1 MPDTPADVNP
11 TSSESEAALTSAEG
25 RSMVPV
31 HVRVHIVSLRQTSN
45 FSPSRLRV
53 LLPRAT
59 HVLFVIYATRALDGH
74 KT

>member
-1 MPDTPADVNP
+1 MPATPADENP
-11 TSSESEAALTSAEG
+11 SISESEAALRAVEG
-25 RSMVPV
+25 ISMAPA
-31 HVRVHIVSLRQTSN
+31 HVRAHIIPLRQTSN

-59 HVLFVIYATRALDGH
+59 HVLFVTFAARALGGH